1 MKSKFKKSLMVSL
14 AIAATVAL
22 PVSVKA
28 QSDTVAEATP
38 VSGASA
44 EEISAEYGYCVLIPG
59 WGYLCF

>member
-1 MKSKFKKSLMVSL
+1 MKSKFKQALMVSL

-44 EEISAEYGYCVLIPG
+44 EEIDAEYGYCFIIPG
-59 WGYLCF
+59 WGEFCY